1 MAGSKEITIIKE
13 IPLKLPDL
21 EFSGETLNAL
31 VNRVSDKDTLI
42 VTDPF
47 NLPKVGAAGLSVAVV
62 RNNDS
67 LQIPDLISSRA
78 YARVVAVGGCAAL
91 DIGRACAVGRSIIVI
106 PTILSTSCISLDR
119 SVIRYAGVNRLEKTI
134 LPEKVIV
141 SLPDMLSMPPAE
153 LAKWCQSGFGDLF
166 TMVAASI
173 DLQYKAGDLSRKAV
187 LENIRDCFGALEW
200 VINSFDGYNESS
212 VRALAEFLHESSLV
226 VVKRDDSNLNAAGEH
241 LLYHALLRIYPHY
254 TNARP
259 THGQIVA
266 AGTLVAAAV
275 YGEQTGDN
283 YILDLISEAFGKLG
297 LPLTYAQLSAAGI
310 ERSHL
315 VEGLSAITHLKSH
328 LGDYFKNKDFE
339 ILDRIF
345 SQKY

>member
-1 MAGSKEITIIKE
+1 MAGSKGINSINET
-13 IPLKLPDL
+13 PLKLPNL

-31 VNRVSDKDTLI
+31 VRRVSDKDTLI

-47 NLPKVGAAGLSVAVV
+47 NYPKIGDTGLSVAVV

-67 LQIPDLISSRA
+67 LQIPELISSCA
-78 YARVVAVGGCAAL
+78 YTRVVAVGGCAAL

-119 SVIRYAGVNRLEKTI
+119 SVIRYSGVNRLEKTI
-134 LPEKVIV
+134 LPEKVII
-141 SLPDMLSMPPAE
+141 SLPDLLSMPPAE

-173 DLQYKAGDLSRKAV
+173 DLQYKAGDLSREAV
-187 LENIRDCFGALEW
+187 LGNIRDCGGALEW

-212 VRALAEFLHESSLV
+212 ARALAEFLHESSLV
-226 VVKRDDSNLNAAGEH
+226 VVKRDNSNLNAAGEH
-241 LLYHALLRIYPHY
+241 LLYHALLRLYPHY
-254 TNARP
+254 TSARP

-266 AGTLVAAAV
+266 AGTLIATAI
-275 YGEQTGDN
+275 YSEQTGDN
-283 YILDLISEAFGKLG
+283 YIFDMISEAFGKLG
-297 LPLTYAQLSAAGI
+297 LPLTYAELSAAGI

-315 VEGLSAITHLKSH
+315 IEGLSAILRLGSH
-328 LGDYFKNKDFE
+328 LGDHFKNNGFR

-345 SQKY
+345 DRR

>member
-1 MAGSKEITIIKE
+1 MGGSKEINSIKE
-13 IPLKLPDL
+13 TPLKLPDL
-21 EFSGETLNAL
+21 EFSGENLNAL
-31 VNRVSDKDTLI
+31 VRRVSDKDTLI

-47 NLPKVGAAGLSVAVV
+47 NYPKVGNASLSAAVV

-67 LQIPDLISSRA
+67 LQIPDLISSCA
-78 YARVVAVGGCAAL
+78 YTRVVAVGGCAAL

-119 SVIRYAGVNRLEKTI
+119 SVIRYSGVNRLEKTI
-134 LPEKVIV
+134 LPEKVII

-173 DLQYKAGDLSRKAV
+173 DLQYKAGDLSREAV
-187 LENIRDCFGALEW
+187 LGNIRDCFGALEW

-226 VVKRDDSNLNAAGEH
+226 VVKRDDSKLNAAGEH
-241 LLYHALLRIYPHY
+241 LLYHTLLRLYPHY
-254 TNARP
+254 TSARP
-259 THGQIVA
+259 THAQIVP
-266 AGTLVAAAV
+266 AGTLIAAGI
-275 YGEQTGDN
+275 YREQAGDN
-283 YILDLISEAFGKLG
+283 YLFDLISEAFGKLG
-297 LPLTYAQLSAAGI
+297 LPLTYTELSAAGI
-310 ERSHL
+310 ERSQL
-315 VEGLSAITHLKSH
+315 IEGLSAITHLGSH
-328 LGDYFKNKDFE
+328 LGDHFKNNDFD

-345 SQKY
+345 S